1 MKLEGRQPRSY
12 TDVIAYAADPVFSHT
27 EVVIASLA
35 ADLVPGNIID
45 ATGALYAASSTDEPM
60 IVISNTAA
68 GANRHVLVVD
78 RGVIVKRSALI
89 AADVAGLTAALAK
102 IKTSGKVRFSVN

>member
-1 MKLEGRQPRSY
+1 
-12 TDVIAYAADPVFSHT
+12 
-27 EVVIASLA
+27 
-35 ADLVPGNIID
+35 
-45 ATGALYAASSTDEPM
+45 M

-68 GANRHVLVVD
+68 GTVRHVLVVD